1 MSDDPQA
8 PVANAGEMQFDR
20 ADFVETASEETA
32 CGVCGEP
39 LRGHYFDVNGKM
51 ACERCRYDVEAA
63 LSQQGGAGGFFKAAF
78 AGLGVAAVGSAIY
91 YGVREATGYEFGL
104 ISILIGYGV
113 GMTVRWG
120 SRAKGGWVYQS
131 LAIFLTYM
139 AIVSTYLPMV
149 FKEIGKNVEKDKAAA
164 TAPAQPGG
172 ADPAVVKASTV
183 APAPA
188 PEVEISLGDAALGIG
203 ALFLLIMAL
212 PFLAGFENI
221 IGLAIIAFGLY
232 EAWKINRRT
241 VLSITGPFQIG
252 ASPAAPAT
260 GP

>member
-1 MSDDPQA
+1 MPDDPQA
-8 PVANAGEMQFDR
+8 AASNAGEMQFDR
-20 ADFVETASEETA
+20 ADFVEAAEGAA
-32 CGVCGEP
+32 CGVCNEP
-39 LRGHYFDVNGKM
+39 LRGHYFDINGKM
-51 ACERCRYDVEAA
+51 VCERCRYSVEAA

-78 AGLGVAAVGSAIY
+78 AGLGVAALGSALY

-104 ISILIGYGV
+104 ISILVGYGV
-113 GMTVRWG
+113 GQAVRWG

-131 LAIFLTYM
+131 LAMFLTYM
-139 AIVSTYLPMV
+139 AIVSTYVPAV
-149 FKEIGKNVEKDKAAA
+149 FQEIGKQVDEKEKAAA

-172 ADPAVVKASTV
+172 ANPAAAKASTA
-183 APAPA
+183 APVQEE
-188 PEVEISLGDAALGIG
+188 EVGAGDIALAFGG
-203 ALFLLIMAL
+203 LFLLIMAI

-241 VLSITGPFQIG
+241 ALSISGPFQLG
-252 ASPAAPAT
+252 TSPAAPMT

>member
-8 PVANAGEMQFDR
+8 ATANAGEMQFDR
-20 ADFVETASEETA
+20 ADFVEPASEKTA

-78 AGLGVAAVGSAIY
+78 AGLGVAAAGSALY

-104 ISILIGYGV
+104 ISILVGYGV
-113 GMTVRWG
+113 GMAVRWG

-149 FKEIGKNVEKDKAAA
+149 FTEIGKNLEKDKAAA
-164 TAPAQPGG
+164 AAPAQPGG
-172 ADPAVVKASTV
+172 ETPSVAKASTT
-183 APAPA
+183 APVQ
-188 PEVEISLGDAALGIG
+188 EEEIGLGGAVLGIG
-203 ALFLLIMAL
+203 ALFLLVMAL
-212 PFLAGFENI
+212 PFLAGFENL

-241 VLSITGPFQIG
+241 VLSITGPFQL
-252 ASPAAPAT
+252 AAPPAVPTT